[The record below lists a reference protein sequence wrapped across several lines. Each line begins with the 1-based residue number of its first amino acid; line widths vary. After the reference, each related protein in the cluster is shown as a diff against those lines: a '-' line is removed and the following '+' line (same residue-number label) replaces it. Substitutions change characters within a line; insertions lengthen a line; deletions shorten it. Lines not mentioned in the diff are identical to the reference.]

1 MGEPSV
7 KQIVER
13 CQQGDRKAFGQLYT
27 LMSDNLRN
35 VCRRYVSDEATID
48 DLLHDA
54 FLLIFTKINSLKD
67 PAKAEAWMQ
76 KVVQNLALTY
86 IKQAKQQAAVPLD
99 NLKETPSTAAYSP
112 LEYDEIM
119 SLVEQLPQSYQK
131 VFRLSVLEGLSHQD
145 IARILH
151 IDPHTSSADLFRAKM
166 MLRRSLAALLLG
178 LLAIGLPIGLWHLL
192 QTSPKQEPV
201 ITEAGKTQK
210 PKAAQSPETEMT
222 PETKISP
229 ETGHTP
235 ETSPQ
240 VPLQRLAQQ
249 KVVADSLATPM
260 TPTPVS
266 EVATTDTTVHQSE
279 PPVSTPITRETTPR
293 NVIAETQDIPVSSGT
308 DSRDW
313 MLAMAFNGIGSLGTF
328 NLPPGSNNPN
338 EQEMD
343 TITRHRLPL
352 TFGLSVN
359 KMLHNRWAIGSGL
372 QYTQLYSE
380 TQAGNTFA
388 WVQQTQ
394 RLHYLGIPIR
404 ATWYPVKTN
413 RLAVYTSAQ
422 AMMELPIG
430 STCQEK
436 TTVNGNLI
444 STKRLELDPSIQWS
458 IGLGIGL
465 EYRLTPVIGLYAEPS
480 LNYFFNTG
488 DGIDTYRTAHPFTFS
503 VPIGI
508 RISIPTP

>member
-1 MGEPSV
+1 
-7 KQIVER
+7 
-13 CQQGDRKAFGQLYT
+13 
-27 LMSDNLRN
+27 
-35 VCRRYVSDEATID
+35 
-48 DLLHDA
+48 
-54 FLLIFTKINSLKD
+54 
-67 PAKAEAWMQ
+67 
-76 KVVQNLALTY
+76 
-86 IKQAKQQAAVPLD
+86 
-99 NLKETPSTAAYSP
+99 
-112 LEYDEIM
+112 
-119 SLVEQLPQSYQK
+119 
-131 VFRLSVLEGLSHQD
+131 
-145 IARILH
+145 
-151 IDPHTSSADLFRAKM
+151 M
-166 MLRRSLAALLLG
+166 MLRRSLAVLLLG

-240 VPLQRLAQQ
+240 VPLQKKKKK

-266 EVATTDTTVHQSE
+266 EVAPTDTTVHQSE

-359 KMLHNRWAIGSGL
+359 KMLRNRWAIGSGL

-413 RLAVYTSAQ
+413 RWAVYTSAQ

-488 DGIDTYRTAHPFTFS
+488 DGIDTYRTTHPFTFS

>member
-1 MGEPSV
+1 
-7 KQIVER
+7 
-13 CQQGDRKAFGQLYT
+13 
-27 LMSDNLRN
+27 
-35 VCRRYVSDEATID
+35 
-48 DLLHDA
+48 
-54 FLLIFTKINSLKD
+54 
-67 PAKAEAWMQ
+67 MQ

-240 VPLQRLAQQ
+240 LPLQRLAQQ
-249 KVVADSLATPM
+249 KEVADSLATPM

-293 NVIAETQDIPVSSGT
+293 NVIAETQDIPINSGT

-413 RLAVYTSAQ
+413 RWAVYTSAQ
-422 AMMELPIG
+422 TMMELPIG

>member
-35 VCRRYVSDEATID
+35 VCRRYVSDEDTVD

-54 FLLIFTKINSLKD
+54 FLLIFTKIGSLKD

-86 IKQAKQQAAVPLD
+86 VKQAKQQAAISLD
-99 NLKETPSTAAYSP
+99 SLKETPTIAAHSP
-112 LEYDEIM
+112 VEYDEIM

-131 VFRLSVLEGLSHQD
+131 VFRLSVLEGMSHQD
-145 IARILH
+145 IARMLH
-151 IDPHTSSADLFRAKM
+151 IDPHTSSSDLFRAKM
-166 MLRRSLAALLLG
+166 MLRRSLAVLLLG
-178 LLAIGLPIGLWHLL
+178 LLAVGLPIGLWHLL
-192 QTSPKQEPV
+192 QTSPKQEPT
-201 ITEAGKTQK
+201 ITEAKKKQ
-210 PKAAQSPETEMT
+210 QPETEQSQ
-222 PETKISP
+222 ETEVSK
-229 ETGHTP
+229 ETVMTP

-240 VPLQRLAQQ
+240 VSLQTLAQQ
-249 KVVADSLATPM
+249 KVVTDSLHTPI
-260 TPTPVS
+260 TPAPVS
-266 EVATTDTTVHQSE
+266 EVVVTDSTDHQKE
-279 PPVSTPITRETTPR
+279 APVSTPTPRETTPR
-293 NVIAETQDIPVSSGT
+293 NVIVETRDIPVRAGT

-313 MLAMAFNGIGSLGTF
+313 TLAMAFSGISGRQSF
-328 NLPPGSNNPN
+328 NLPAGSYDPN

-359 KMLHNRWAIGSGL
+359 KMIGNRWSIGSGL

-394 RLHYLGIPIR
+394 RLHYLGIPLR
-404 ATWYPVKTN
+404 AAWYPVRNN
-413 RLAVYTSAQ
+413 RWAVYTSAQ
-422 AMMELPIG
+422 AMMEIPIG
-430 STCQEK
+430 SSCQEN

-444 STKRLELDPSIQWS
+444 STKELKLDPKIQWS
-458 IGLGIGL
+458 IGLGVGL
-465 EYRLTPVIGLYAEPS
+465 EYRLSPVIGLYAEPS
-480 LNYFFNTG
+480 LNYFFKPG
-488 DGIDTYRTAHPFTFS
+488 DGLDTYRTAHPATFS

-508 RISIPTP
+508 RINLPTP

>member
-151 IDPHTSSADLFRAKM
+151 IDPHTSS
-166 MLRRSLAALLLG
+166 
-178 LLAIGLPIGLWHLL
+178 
-192 QTSPKQEPV
+192 V

-240 VPLQRLAQQ
+240 VPLQRLVQQ

-413 RLAVYTSAQ
+413 RWAVYTSAQ